1 MLISLHMFVVP
12 DDILAKMSSSMMD
25 SILLI
30 NLSDLGTM
38 TEQSSQSKRRAA
50 VTETDLSDQLE
61 EGENG
66 ESPQNPPTLLD
77 STPFSSFEA
86 THEAPLETNPDLTL
100 AFKNAFSS
108 NEDIPSYEN
117 FQQSIEN
124 LASKKDG
131 FGLSNRSFLSATK
144 SLILAFYQA
153 SGEFN
158 QESNLPLAL
167 YYAIL
172 PKIEQWGG
180 GVSNWVKSLAKISME
195 ATLENDIGIQELSS
209 LSSSFANA
217 TVELIS
223 KPSPFYEA
231 DNLKIN
237 FIGTNET
244 SAAVDDFKIVINYAT
259 ETGNGDLV
267 QETANPTGNG
277 FTLTIDLD
285 TTEAGNATAG
295 YIANL
300 INGADLAN
308 FSATASD
315 PESTLTVK
323 NYADAAKLSMVGLN
337 LDYLEGDDDLTLE
350 DKINLGQNYSPTKT
364 SVLQQ
369 LSVGLSQGYFGY
381 YDFKDG
387 LTKDDFNRFANP
399 DSSPNPTNNGQVEAN
414 IVTGFFDGLMDAAV
428 ELGET
433 KEVFMYDSIKA
444 SANGFL
450 ISATVAST
458 SKAEYLDQFLYLDAA
473 EMISKQVSQ
482 SVILHSTEN
491 EAQPNPVV
499 SYSMG
504 LDWIE
509 TDRIAESASA
519 GAAMGSQ
526 LATVLPKSLDYT
538 YSWEVA
544 TNIRRDIAKSVSRG
558 SSSGA
563 VNSASWLGS
572 IVSDEDDKKTVLS
585 GNDIEKVAR
594 GASLGSMIGNT
605 GLAIY
610 YPTDQ
615 LVPIINLTAQGS
627 AYGSTNS
634 NNLALVQSDSIET
647 IDIGVARQSALGSA
661 MGAIF
666 EPTVLLGLNPAQSS
680 NEKDTIDHLTAASF
694 GATFGAI
701 LGLQD
706 NETEIISSKGS
717 SQFDESRVIE
727 VQQATKQGAIEGA
740 LAGAKLSL
748 SLDEVNSETLKS
760 KTVMLKAVNSANT
773 KAAANSTSNVAN
785 QSLRTNSQDMLLLMK
800 KFGINPRYTNPA
812 KMYKRPVIVQ
822 VDEPPIDDESSEAI
836 NNASPL

>member
-1 MLISLHMFVVP
+1 MLVVKS
-12 DDILAKMSSSMMD
+12 DILAKMSSSMMD

-30 NLSDLGTM
+30 NLSDLGAIS
-38 TEQSSQSKRRAA
+38 EQPSQSKRRAA
-50 VTETDLSDQLE
+50 AISPD
-61 EGENG
+61 ENVN
-66 ESPQNPPTLLD
+66 ELTQEPPTSSD
-77 STPFSSFEA
+77 SSPFSSFEA
-86 THEAPLETNPDLTL
+86 THEAPLETNADLTL
-100 AFKNAFSS
+100 SLRDAFSP
-108 NEDIPSYEN
+108 NGDIPSYDDFKE
-117 FQQSIEN
+117 SIEN

-144 SLILAFYQA
+144 SLTLAFYEAGGQ
-153 SGEFN
+153 FN
-158 QESNLPLAL
+158 QESSLPLAL
-167 YYAIL
+167 YHAIL

-180 GVSNWVKSLAKISME
+180 NVSSWVKGLAKISME
-195 ATLENDIGIQELSS
+195 AGLESTLSTTELSVIS
-209 LSSSFANA
+209 TSFAGA

-223 KPSPFYEA
+223 ERSVPDGTEGDNAESSPIIP
-231 DNLKIN
+231 DLN
-237 FIGTNET
+237 F
-244 SAAVDDFKIVINYAT
+244 
-259 ETGNGDLV
+259 
-267 QETANPTGNG
+267 
-277 FTLTIDLD
+277 
-285 TTEAGNATAG
+285 
-295 YIANL
+295 
-300 INGADLAN
+300 
-308 FSATASD
+308 
-315 PESTLTVK
+315 
-323 NYADAAKLSMVGLN
+323 
-337 LDYLEGDDDLTLE
+337 DYLEVNDNLTLE

-364 SVLQQ
+364 AVLQQ

-399 DSSPNPTNNGQVEAN
+399 DSSPNPTNNGQVESN
-414 IVTGFFDGLMDAAV
+414 IVSGFYNGLMDAALK
-428 ELGET
+428 LGET
-433 KEVFMYDSIKA
+433 KEVFLYDSVKA

-482 SVILHSTEN
+482 SVILHSTES
-491 EAQPNPVV
+491 EAEPNPVV
-499 SYSMG
+499 SYSVAQ
-504 LDWIE
+504 DWIDA
-509 TDRIAESASA
+509 DRIAESASS

-538 YSWEVA
+538 DSWEVA

-572 IVSDEDDKKTVLS
+572 IVSDFDDGKTVLS

-594 GASLGSMIGNT
+594 GASLGSMIGIT

-615 LVPIINLTAQGS
+615 LVPIINLTSQGS
-627 AYGSTNS
+627 AYGSTNA
-634 NNLALVQSDSIET
+634 NNLSLVQSDSIET

-666 EPTVLLGLNPAQSS
+666 EPTVLLGLNPSQSS
-680 NEKDTIDHLTAASF
+680 NEKDTIDHLAAASF

-717 SQFDESRVIE
+717 SQFDESRVVE

-740 LAGAKLSL
+740 IAGAKLSL
-748 SLDEVNSETLKS
+748 SLDEVNSDTLKS
-760 KTVMLKAVNSANT
+760 KTAMLKAVNSANT
-773 KAAANSTSNVAN
+773 KAAANSTANVAN

-822 VDEPPIDDESSEAI
+822 VDEPPIDDESSDAI
-836 NNASPL
+836 INASPL

>member
-1 MLISLHMFVVP
+1 MLKRSDYILMLISLHMFVVP
-12 DDILAKMSSSMMD
+12 GDILAKMSSSMMD

-30 NLSDLGTM
+30 NLSDLGAM
-38 TEQSSQSKRRAA
+38 TEQPSQSKRRAA
-50 VTETDLSDQLE
+50 AINENVNELE
-61 EGENG
+61 QDPPASL
-66 ESPQNPPTLLD
+66 ESF
-77 STPFSSFEA
+77 PFSSFEA
-86 THEAPLETNPDLTL
+86 SHEPPLETNTGLTL
-100 AFKNAFSS
+100 ALKDAFSL
-108 NEDIPSYEN
+108 EGDIPSYEN
-117 FQQSIEN
+117 FKESIKN
-124 LASKKDG
+124 LALKKDG
-131 FGLSNRSFLSATK
+131 FGLSDGSFLSATK
-144 SLILAFYQA
+144 SLILSFYEA
-153 SGEFN
+153 GGEFN
-158 QESNLPLAL
+158 IESSLPLAL
-167 YYAIL
+167 YEAIL
-172 PKIEQWGG
+172 PYSNNWGG
-180 GVSNWVKSLAKISME
+180 EVSDWVKNLSKISME
-195 ATLENDIGIQELSS
+195 AILESGLGIAELSS
-209 LSSSFANA
+209 MSSSFAST
-217 TVELIS
+217 TVRLI
-223 KPSPFYEA
+223 
-231 DNLKIN
+231 
-237 FIGTNET
+237 
-244 SAAVDDFKIVINYAT
+244 
-259 ETGNGDLV
+259 TG
-267 QETANPTGNG
+267 
-277 FTLTIDLD
+277 
-285 TTEAGNATAG
+285 
-295 YIANL
+295 
-300 INGADLAN
+300 
-308 FSATASD
+308 
-315 PESTLTVK
+315 K
-323 NYADAAKLSMVGLN
+323 NIENIN
-337 LDYLEGDDDLTLE
+337 LDYLNENDDLILE
-350 DKINLGQNYSPTKT
+350 DRINLGQNYPPSKT
-364 SVLQQ
+364 ALLQQ

-433 KEVFMYDSIKA
+433 KEVFIYDSIKA

-526 LATVLPKSLDYT
+526 LATVLPKSLDYID
-538 YSWEVA
+538 SWEIA

-563 VNSASWLGS
+563 LNSASWLGS
-572 IVSDEDDKKTVLS
+572 VASDEGDEKTVLS

-594 GASLGSMIGNT
+594 GTSLGSMIGNT

-627 AYGSTNS
+627 AYGSTNA

-717 SQFDESRVIE
+717 SQFDESRVVE

-748 SLDEVNSETLKS
+748 SLDEVNSDTLKS

>member
-1 MLISLHMFVVP
+1 MLISLHMLVVP
-12 DDILAKMSSSMMD
+12 GDILAKMSSSMMD

-38 TEQSSQSKRRAA
+38 TEQPSQSKRRAA

-108 NEDIPSYEN
+108 NEDIPSYED
-117 FQQSIEN
+117 FKGSIEN

-153 SGEFN
+153 GGEFN

-195 ATLENDIGIQELSS
+195 AALESDLSIPELSVI
-209 LSSSFANA
+209 SSSFAGA

-223 KPSPFYEA
+223 GRS
-231 DNLKIN
+231 
-237 FIGTNET
+237 
-244 SAAVDDFKIVINYAT
+244 
-259 ETGNGDLV
+259 
-267 QETANPTGNG
+267 
-277 FTLTIDLD
+277 TL
-285 TTEAGNATAG
+285 
-295 YIANL
+295 
-300 INGADLAN
+300 NGAEGENAESSPIIPDLN
-308 FSATASD
+308 F
-315 PESTLTVK
+315 
-323 NYADAAKLSMVGLN
+323 
-337 LDYLEGDDDLTLE
+337 DYLEVNDNLILE
-350 DKINLGQNYSPTKT
+350 DKINSGQNYSPTKT

-414 IVTGFFDGLMDAAV
+414 IVTGFFDGLIDAAV

-491 EAQPNPVV
+491 EAQSNPIV
-499 SYSMG
+499 SYSVT
-504 LDWIE
+504 LDWIDA
-509 TDRIAESASA
+509 DRIAESAAS
-519 GAAMGSQ
+519 GSAMGSQ

-538 YSWEVA
+538 DSWEVA

-572 IVSDEDDKKTVLS
+572 IVSDVDEAKTVLS

-717 SQFDESRVIE
+717 SQFDESRVVE

-822 VDEPPIDDESSEAI
+822 VDEPPVDDESSEAI

>member
-1 MLISLHMFVVP
+1 MLKRSDYILKLISLHMFVVP
-12 DDILAKMSSSMMD
+12 GDILAKMSSSMMD

-38 TEQSSQSKRRAA
+38 TEQPTQSKRRAA
-50 VTETDLSDQLE
+50 ITEASLSDQLE
-61 EGENG
+61 GKNG
-66 ESPQNPPTLLD
+66 DNPQNPPTFSD
-77 STPFSSFEA
+77 SSPFSSFEA
-86 THEAPLETNPDLTL
+86 THEAPLETNAGLTL
-100 AFKNAFSS
+100 GFSDAFSKG
-108 NEDIPSYEN
+108 EVIPSYED
-117 FQQSIEN
+117 FEESIKN
-124 LASKKDG
+124 LASQKDG

-153 SGEFN
+153 GGEFN

-180 GVSNWVKSLAKISME
+180 GVSSWVKSLAKISME
-195 ATLENDIGIQELSS
+195 AALESDLSIPELSVI
-209 LSSSFANA
+209 SSSFAGA

-223 KPSPFYEA
+223 GRS
-231 DNLKIN
+231 
-237 FIGTNET
+237 
-244 SAAVDDFKIVINYAT
+244 
-259 ETGNGDLV
+259 
-267 QETANPTGNG
+267 
-277 FTLTIDLD
+277 TL
-285 TTEAGNATAG
+285 
-295 YIANL
+295 
-300 INGADLAN
+300 NGAEGENAESFPIIPDLN
-308 FSATASD
+308 F
-315 PESTLTVK
+315 
-323 NYADAAKLSMVGLN
+323 
-337 LDYLEGDDDLTLE
+337 DYLEVNDNLILE
-350 DKINLGQNYSPTKT
+350 DKINLGQNYSPSKT
-364 SVLQQ
+364 AVLQQ

-526 LATVLPKSLDYT
+526 LATVLPKSLAYID
-538 YSWEVA
+538 SWEIA

-572 IVSDEDDKKTVLS
+572 IASDEDDEKTVLS

-594 GASLGSMIGNT
+594 GTSLGSMIGNT

-680 NEKDTIDHLTAASF
+680 NEKDTKDHLTAASF

-706 NETEIISSKGS
+706 NEAEIISNKGS
-717 SQFDESRVIE
+717 SQFDESRAVE

-748 SLDEVNSETLKS
+748 SLDEVNSETLNS
-760 KTVMLKAVNSANT
+760 KTAMLKAVNSANT
-773 KAAANSTSNVAN
+773 KAASNSTSNVAN